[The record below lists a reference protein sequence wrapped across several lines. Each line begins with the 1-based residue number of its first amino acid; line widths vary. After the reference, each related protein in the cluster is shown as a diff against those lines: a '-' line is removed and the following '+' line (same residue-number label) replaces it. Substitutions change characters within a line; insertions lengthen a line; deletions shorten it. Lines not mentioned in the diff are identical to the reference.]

1 VEPLKKTWLFPVL
14 AGLALVASACT
25 PNAAPND
32 RHPGTTVQQA
42 VPRMHMDGIG
52 MRNNDGIGARP
63 FDVLGTRPFDGMGM
77 RDYDLGVRNTPY
89 GTDYMN
95 NNYNAYTSGA
105 RSYNAFTD
113 DGRRPFDGVGTPSI
127 YRDRSRVGTMAT
139 TMPRMGFAQIDRK
152 HVRTAGV
159 NNVYVDREALARAVG
174 NVTASCPGVN
184 RSTVLV
190 TDEEIFVGLNTLG
203 GDNRVTK
210 EQARMG
216 AQSIAPR
223 YYKVYVT
230 DNANDIAEIARIASR
245 ANNVTM
251 GRHADEQ
258 RSVDA
263 LIKRLGGKVDGEEM
277 KTKGSKMT
285 TTTR

>member
-1 VEPLKKTWLFPVL
+1 VEPLKKTWLFPVI

-25 PNAAPND
+25 PNAAPNY
-32 RHPGTTVQQA
+32 RQQGTTVQQA
-42 VPRMHMDGIG
+42 VPRTQFDGVG
-52 MRNNDGIGARP
+52 VRNYDGVGARP
-63 FDVLGTRPFDGMGM
+63 FDGLGTRPFDGLGV
-77 RDYDLGVRNTPY
+77 RNYDLGVRNTPY
-89 GTDYMN
+89 GTDYH
-95 NNYNAYTSGA
+95 NYNAYTSGA

-113 DGRRPFDGVGTPSI
+113 DGRRPLDGIGAPSI
-127 YRDRSRVGTMAT
+127 YRARNGAGVMAT
-139 TMPRMGFAQIDRK
+139 TMPRLGYAQIDRK
-152 HVRTAGV
+152 HVRTAGA
-159 NNVYVDREALARAVG
+159 NNVFVDREALARAVG
-174 NVTASCPGVN
+174 NVTATCPGVD

-203 GDNRVTK
+203 GNARTAK

-230 DNANDIAEIARIASR
+230 DNANDIAEISRIASR
-245 ANNVTM
+245 ASNVSM
-251 GRHADEQ
+251 GRADEE

-263 LIKRLGGKVDGEEM
+263 LIKRMGGMVDGEEM
-277 KTKGSKMT
+277 RTKGSRMT